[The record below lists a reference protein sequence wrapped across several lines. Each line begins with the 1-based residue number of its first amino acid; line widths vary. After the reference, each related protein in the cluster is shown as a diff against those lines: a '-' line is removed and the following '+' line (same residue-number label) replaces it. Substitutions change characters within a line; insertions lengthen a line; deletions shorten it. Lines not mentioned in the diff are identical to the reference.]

1 MKEMLE
7 HDLFN
12 ICNMSCNTLGAPRKG
27 FLGTISS
34 GEKVS
39 YPKELDNCFYIL

>member
-12 ICNMSCNTLGAPRKG
+12 ICNTSCSTLGAPQKG

-34 GEKVS
+34 EEKVS
-39 YPKELDNCFYIL
+39 YLKELDNCFYIL